1 MYIEQ
6 ARVVSEMG
14 IHTKAA
20 SEIIKASTQFKSNIF
35 LEYEGRLINAKSIV
49 GLLAATIPEGSV
61 VKVSANG
68 PDEMDAVKRLVTIIE
83 EE

>member
-14 IHTKAA
+14 IHAKAA

-49 GLLAATIPEGSV
+49 GLLAAAIPEGSV

>member
-1 MYIEQ
+1 MYTEQ

-14 IHTKAA
+14 IHAKAA
-20 SEIIKASTQFKSNIF
+20 SEIIKAATQYRSNVF

-49 GLLAATIPEGSV
+49 GLLAAAIPEGSLV
-61 VKVSANG
+61 MVSADG
-68 PDEMDAVKRLVTIIE
+68 ADEVDVVKRLVAIIE